1 MNPATDTTR
10 RADLA
15 KIHLAK
21 KELCMS
27 DEDYAAVISR
37 VSKGRTQSAGELDM
51 FERGKVLAHF
61 KRCGWQPKVARKPNQ
76 PYSRPVTAD
85 SPEAR
90 KARALWLFLHE
101 LGEVRDPSERALGH
115 YAKRVLKVDAL
126 QWTRKLWKLI
136 ESLKDW
142 GMRVLPARCEA
153 MREQLAPHHADLPQ
167 AIAEQMQAAWN
178 YLQQRKHNKRLFDEY
193 EALYQA
199 LNVGLQH
206 VAKAADLPESQK
218 TPHNAKTTPAAPDV
232 APQQIG
238 TICAAFSRGFDASEK
253 PKEE

>member
-1 MNPATDTTR
+1 MNPATDRTR

-21 KELCMS
+21 KELCLS
-27 DEDYAAVISR
+27 DEDYAAVICR
-37 VSKGRTQSAGELDM
+37 ISKGRTSSAGELDM

-61 KRCGWQPKVARKPNQ
+61 KRCGWQPKHARKPNQ

-126 QWTRKLWKLI
+126 QWTRDLWKLI

-142 GMRVLPARCEA
+142 AMRVLPARCEA

-167 AIAEQMQAAWN
+167 TVAEQVQAAWSC
-178 YLQQRKHNKRLFDEY
+178 LQRRKHNKRLFDEY

-199 LNVGLQH
+199 LSAGLQH
-206 VAKAADLPESQK
+206 LPKAPVLPESQK
-218 TPHNAKTTPAAPDV
+218 TPHNAKTTLAAPDV
-232 APQQIG
+232 APGQIG
-238 TICAAFSRGFDASEK
+238 TICTALPREFGASEK
-253 PKEE
+253 TEEA

>member
-1 MNPATDTTR
+1 MSPATDTTR

-37 VSKGRTQSAGELDM
+37 VSKGRTQSAGELDVR
-51 FERGKVLAHF
+51 ERGKVLTHF
-61 KRCGWQPKVARKPNQ
+61 KRCGWQPKHSRKPAQ

-85 SPEAR
+85 NPEAR
-90 KARALWLFLHE
+90 KTRALWLFLHE

-126 QWTRKLWKLI
+126 QWSRDLWKLI

-142 GMRVLPARCEA
+142 AMRVLPARCEA
-153 MREQLAPHHADLPQ
+153 MRGQLEPRRAALPPEIAKSLANALHDLYNN
-167 AIAEQMQAAWN
+167 IEN
-178 YLQQRKHNKRLFDEY
+178 KHLFNEY

-199 LNVGLQH
+199 LKAGLRHLAQAS
-206 VAKAADLPESQK
+206 VLPESQK
-218 TPHNAKTTPAAPDV
+218 TPHNAKTSSDAVDV
-232 APQQIG
+232 SA
-238 TICAAFSRGFDASEK
+238 
-253 PKEE
+253 

>member
-1 MNPATDTTR
+1 MNPTTDTTR

-21 KELCMS
+21 KELRMT

-37 VSKGRTQSAGELDM
+37 ISKGRTNSAGELDV

-61 KRCGWQPKVARKPNQ
+61 KRCGWQPKHARKSGQ

-115 YAKRVLKVDAL
+115 YARRVLKVDAL
-126 QWTRKLWKLI
+126 QWSRDLWKLI

-142 GMRVLPARCEA
+142 AMRVLPSRCEA
-153 MREQLAPHHADLPQ
+153 MRQQLAPHREALPPEIAKSLADALHDLYNN
-167 AIAEQMQAAWN
+167 IE
-178 YLQQRKHNKRLFDEY
+178 NKRLFNEY

-199 LNVGLQH
+199 LKTGLQH
-206 VAKAADLPESQK
+206 VAATPHFPESQK
-218 TPHNAKTTPAAPDV
+218 TPHNAKTPLAAPDG

-238 TICAAFSRGFDASEK
+238 TICAALSRGFGASEK
-253 PKEE
+253 PKED

>member
-37 VSKGRTQSAGELDM
+37 VSKGRTQSAGELDVR
-51 FERGKVLAHF
+51 ERGMVLAHF
-61 KRCGWQPKVARKPNQ
+61 KRCGWQPKHARKPAQ

-115 YAKRVLKVDAL
+115 YCKRVLKVDAL
-126 QWTRKLWKLI
+126 QWTRDLWKLI

-142 GMRVLPARCEA
+142 AMRVLPAHCEA
-153 MREQLAPHHADLPQ
+153 MREQLEPHRAALPPEIAKSLADALHDLYNN
-167 AIAEQMQAAWN
+167 IE
-178 YLQQRKHNKRLFDEY
+178 NKRLFNEY

-199 LNVGLQH
+199 LKAGLQH
-206 VAKAADLPESQK
+206 VAKAVDLPESPK
-218 TPHNAKTTPAAPDV
+218 TPHNAKTPPAAPDV

-238 TICAAFSRGFDASEK
+238 TICAAFSREFGASEK

>member
-1 MNPATDTTR
+1 MNPSTDTTR

-21 KELCMS
+21 KELCLS
-27 DEDYAAVISR
+27 EEDYAAVISR
-37 VSKGRTQSAGELDM
+37 ISKGRTQSAGELDAR
-51 FERGKVLAHF
+51 ERGKVLAHF
-61 KRCGWQPKVARKPNQ
+61 KRCGWQPKHSRKPAQ

-126 QWTRKLWKLI
+126 QWSRDLWKLI

-142 GMRVLPARCEA
+142 GMRVLPARCEV

-167 AIAEQMQAAWN
+167 AIAEQVQAAWN
-178 YLQQRKHNKRLFDEY
+178 CLQRRKHNKRLFDEY
-193 EALYQA
+193 EALYQTLKA
-199 LNVGLQH
+199 GLQH
-206 VAKAADLPESQK
+206 LASAPVLPKSQK
-218 TPHNAKTTPAAPDV
+218 TPHNAKTPLAAPDV

-238 TICAAFSRGFDASEK
+238 TICAAFSRGFGASKK